1 MNPLKSI
8 LNKYKKPVYQDGGT
22 GLVRGGTQE
31 VQKYQKMLNEK
42 YGAKLA
48 EDGAWG
54 PKTQAAYEK
63 FVTSQKTSTPTTPT
77 TPTTSNKPTSKPI
90 TTSKPPIAAPKKQ
103 ASTPSVNVPVFG
115 KMSAEQITKA
125 AQSAKKPVGKPAAKP
140 TVAAAQQKS
149 TPDLVG
155 SMRSMNTQ
163 LDARRQSLTKAETK
177 PVAKAVAKP
186 AQMNPSNVRIPGF
199 GMSLP
204 EASRRMQETKP
215 ATKTVTKSVTKPETA
230 VKPTTNYKWPSLSDL
245 PKAKTPAKVETKT
258 TKTTA
263 KPAAKLN
270 PANVKIPVFGNP
282 VLDRRQLPQT
292 GVVIDRGTNETYVLG
307 NKKAYSYPVLT
318 GMSDDPMAN
327 ENMYTTKQIDKLGK
341 KAKVTPTGYY
351 IMDKDHVSEYDKK
364 HYQGNIRALR
374 PISAYGVPAPKAANT
389 ALHQTYDPAYRN
401 QFYSQGPEQRRQSYG
416 CTNAQGENICRTFKD
431 VANKDTALII
441 DSRLPSDRKLLE
453 QARKR
458 RGYKSGGMLSK
469 SKLKQSFLNKY
480 K

>member
-77 TPTTSNKPTSKPI
+77 TSTTSNKPTSKPI

-125 AQSAKKPVGKPAAKP
+125 AQSAKKPAAKPAAKP

-177 PVAKAVAKP
+177 PVAKAV
-186 AQMNPSNVRIPGF
+186 
-199 GMSLP
+199 
-204 EASRRMQETKP
+204 
-215 ATKTVTKSVTKPETA
+215 TKSVTKPETAVKTA

-263 KPAAKLN
+263 KPVAKTSIKN
-270 PANVKIPVFGNP
+270 NSMEDKRQIPH
-282 VLDRRQLPQT
+282 T
-292 GVVIDRGTNETYVLG
+292 GVVIDRGTNEAYVLG
-307 NKKAYSYPVLT
+307 NKKSYSYPVLT
-318 GMSDDPMAN
+318 GKNSNPN
-327 ENMYTTKQIDKLGK
+327 INQNMYIDSEPEYKQTR
-341 KAKVTPTGYY
+341 ATPRGYY
-351 IMDKDHVSEYDKK
+351 ILDQDRKK
-364 HYQGNIRALR
+364 ISDSDLKEYQGNIRSMV
-374 PISAYGVPAPKAANT
+374 PIPAYGTSAPKGINLAM
-389 ALHQTYDPAYRN
+389 HQTHDPAYRN

-416 CTNAQGENICRTFKD
+416 CINVEGKNICKTFKD
-431 VANKDTALII
+431 VADKDTALVI